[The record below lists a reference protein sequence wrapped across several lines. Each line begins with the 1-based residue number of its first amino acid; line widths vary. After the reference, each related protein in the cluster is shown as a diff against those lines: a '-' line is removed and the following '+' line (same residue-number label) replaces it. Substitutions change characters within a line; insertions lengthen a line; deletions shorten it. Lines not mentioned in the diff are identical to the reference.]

1 MNARAIELD
10 FDVMWHIFFWGFLYI
25 YEYRWTGTYYSM
37 LNNIRCRL
45 NKYSQMCTCYRF
57 EKTVICLV
65 IHCQIEWKNPINLN
79 FTTVIHVANLKE

>member
-57 EKTVICLV
+57 EKLKFVGYFIV
-65 IHCQIEWKNPINLN
+65 KLN
-79 FTTVIHVANLKE
+79 EKIL